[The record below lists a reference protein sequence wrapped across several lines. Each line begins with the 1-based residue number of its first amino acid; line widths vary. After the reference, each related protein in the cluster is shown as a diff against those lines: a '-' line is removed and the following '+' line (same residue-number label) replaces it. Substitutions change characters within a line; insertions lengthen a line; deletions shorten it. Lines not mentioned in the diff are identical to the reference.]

1 MLPFLLSAL
10 VTLSPPATSTD
21 PSEVVEIAAPEGPT
35 PASEPP
41 APSITPPADEGPV
54 ETPQP
59 DAPDD
64 AAKKGKD
71 EGKGKGEGEDEGE
84 KADKKP
90 KKYDVDVEARIIA
103 GGRLS
108 HTESV
113 RDAEGNAVGSE
124 ERKGALILRQAR
136 IGVDARYKDIL
147 RARITLDFADL
158 LGTPTVGD
166 VLRNAFAD
174 IKVHDAFQLRVGHF
188 KRPYS
193 RLELRSTNARPFL
206 GRGLY
211 NGLAIED
218 LQWGDRAVGMAIRG
232 KLEPGRAG
240 LDRVSW
246 MVSITNNALSGAPN
260 GFDVHARL
268 VYDPLP
274 WLSIGANWAYK
285 NVQDPLANE
294 TECRTTWK
302 RGPECRRNV
311 FGAGGDVAFE
321 VGGFDAMVEVNLAQD
336 WLNADGSP
344 WLLGALGYASYEI
357 AITEKTRLQPVLFGE
372 YIDSN
377 LSYAES
383 EALRGGGAFNLLWGK
398 RLRVIP
404 QVEFVAPL
412 RPITSFNRF
421 VGQQTYGLWVA
432 VQL

>member
-1 MLPFLLSAL
+1 MLPFFLGAL
-10 VTLSPPATSTD
+10 VALSPPEPSTE
-21 PSEVVEIAAPEGPT
+21 PVEVVEIAAPEAPP

-41 APSITPPADEGPV
+41 APTIAAPSSDTEARENDKDEKD
-54 ETPQP
+54 E
-59 DAPDD
+59 
-64 AAKKGKD
+64 KD
-71 EGKGKGEGEDEGE
+71 EGKAEDE
-84 KADKKP
+84 KAAKTP

-103 GGRLS
+103 GGRLV
-108 HTESV
+108 HTEPA
-113 RDAEGNAVGSE
+113 RDAEGNAVGDP
-124 ERKGALILRQAR
+124 ERKGSLDLRQAR
-136 IGVDARYKDIL
+136 VGIDARYKDIL

-158 LGTPTVGD
+158 LGTPKAGD

-174 IKVHDAFQLRVGHF
+174 IKIHDAFQLRVGHF

-211 NGLAIED
+211 NGLVIED

-240 LDRVSW
+240 LDRISW
-246 MVSITNNALSGAPN
+246 MVSVTNNALSGAPN
-260 GFDVHARL
+260 GVDLHARL

-294 TECRTTWK
+294 TQCRTTWK
-302 RGPECRRNV
+302 RGPDCRRNV

-321 VGGFDAMVEVNLAQD
+321 AGGFYGSVEVNLAQD
-336 WLNADGSP
+336 WLNAEGSP
-344 WLLGALGYASYEI
+344 WMLGALAYASYEI

-377 LSYAES
+377 MSYAES
-383 EALRGGGAFNLLWGK
+383 EALRGGGAFNVLWGK

-404 QVEFVAPL
+404 QVEFVSPL

-421 VGQQTYGLWVA
+421 VTRQVYGLWVA